1 MAEFSNQ
8 KEYLAWKERKRQ
20 GVAAKINGELQPP
33 VSAPPGASSSAPPG
47 ASSGAS
53 PVSSPVATPGRGA
66 ASASQ
71 ATPSVVAGAKK
82 SPPPPVPSY
91 FKRHEE
97 QLFIIKCFILM
108 MLIYTFKPVITLWLL
123 LFVTVLLPSFIV
135 AKARLHDTSSWE
147 VLKSYVS
154 VFPETYE
161 RESVLKGKSPVVTY
175 ALIIVNVL
183 IYYGL
188 EATGVLTQ
196 KIIGHL
202 VFFPIEPDMINV
214 PVSLVTSIFLHA
226 DGSHLW
232 GNMAFLWA
240 AGSVVERRVGSGAF
254 LSYYIVMGVLAGL
267 ISVILG
273 LFLQVVV
280 IHSLGASGAIAGVMG
295 IFAVRCYFKSMSFPV
310 PLLGFLPF
318 LNFNVKM
325 NSMALIGFFFISDI
339 SSSIDVVSGQAESNV
354 NHWAHIGGMVAGIA
368 IAYWKRMYKQAVE
381 ERHLDAGMRIFDSGY
396 GFAEG
401 QEELEKALGE
411 NPDNVEALVTIAR
424 IRSKH
429 VRSDEGRDAYV
440 KAIRILMDTNPSE
453 ALVVYKEYAE
463 TYGAVEPQLLY
474 RISVLY
480 KNASQYEMSSRCLS
494 TIYNNAAAPDEM
506 RQKAM
511 YQLAMMLEKMGQQE
525 TAMNYYR
532 SFAEVFPESPYAGKA
547 RRRLKE
553 LGES

>member
-1 MAEFSNQ
+1 MAEFSNK
-8 KEYLAWKERKRQ
+8 KEYLEWKERKLQ
-20 GVAAKINGELQPP
+20 GVAVKKNDEPQAVGP
-33 VSAPPGASSSAPPG
+33 VPAPAR
-47 ASSGAS
+47 
-53 PVSSPVATPGRGA
+53 PVT
-66 ASASQ
+66 ASA
-71 ATPSVVAGAKK
+71 VAGAKK
-82 SPPPPVPSY
+82 APPAPGY

-97 QLFIIKCFILM
+97 QLFIIKCFALM
-108 MLIYTFKPVITLWLL
+108 LLIYSFKPYINIFLMI
-123 LFVTVLLPSFIV
+123 FVSVLLPVFV
-135 AKARLHDTSSWE
+135 FAKARLQDTSSCE
-147 VLKSYVS
+147 ILKSYVS

-161 RESVLKGKSPVVTY
+161 RESVLKGKTPVVTY
-175 ALIIVNVL
+175 ALIITNFL

-188 EATGVLTQ
+188 EATGVLSE
-196 KIIGHL
+196 KITGHL
-202 VFFPIEPDMINV
+202 VFFPVEPDVINV
-214 PVSLVTSIFLHA
+214 PVSLFTSMFLHA
-226 DGSHLW
+226 SGAHLW

-240 AGSVVERRVGSGAF
+240 AGSVVERRVGSGPF
-254 LSYYIVMGVLAGL
+254 LHYYIVMGVLSAL

-273 LFLQVVV
+273 LFLQVVI

-310 PLLGFLPF
+310 PLLGVLPF
-318 LNFNVKM
+318 LNFNIKM
-325 NSMALIGFFFISDI
+325 SSMALIGFFFMSDI
-339 SSSIDVVSGQAESNV
+339 SSGIDIVSGLKESNI
-354 NHWAHIGGMVAGIA
+354 NHWAHIGGMVSGIA
-368 IAYWKRMYKQAVE
+368 IAYWKRMYRQAVE

-401 QEELEKALGE
+401 QEELEKALRE

-440 KAIRILMDTNPSE
+440 KAIRILMDTNSSE

-480 KNASQYEMSSRCLS
+480 KNASQYEMSSRCLYA
-494 TIYNNAAAPDEM
+494 IYNNAEAPAEL

-511 YQLAMMLEKMGQQE
+511 YQMALMLEKMGQRE
-525 TAMNYYR
+525 TAVNYYR
-532 SFAEVFPESPYAGKA
+532 SFNEVFPESPYAGKA

-553 LGES
+553 MGE